1 VTNTVIGAIAISA
14 LSNGLVIVG
23 LASDLQMIIKGVVL
37 VLAILVAL
45 ERSKIGVIK

>member
-1 VTNTVIGAIAISA
+1 M
-14 LSNGLVIVG
+14 IV
-23 LASDLQMIIKGVVL
+23 KGVVL